1 MATYQK
7 FIGGFEVN
15 RGLLA
20 TGVVLTGV
28 GALVGLAGTA
38 MVGAALLSAGRGWVR
53 QLETPP
59 GEMAQRTF
67 QHARAASM
75 AGWDAWRAE
84 HPQHPGQ
91 HN

>member
-15 RGLLA
+15 RGLLV
-20 TGVVLTGV
+20 TGVALTGAA
-28 GALVGLAGTA
+28 ALVGLAGTA

-59 GEMAQRTF
+59 GELAQRTLH
-67 QHARAASM
+67 QARAASM
-75 AGWDAWRAE
+75 AGWDAWRTE
-84 HPQHPGQ
+84 HPGH